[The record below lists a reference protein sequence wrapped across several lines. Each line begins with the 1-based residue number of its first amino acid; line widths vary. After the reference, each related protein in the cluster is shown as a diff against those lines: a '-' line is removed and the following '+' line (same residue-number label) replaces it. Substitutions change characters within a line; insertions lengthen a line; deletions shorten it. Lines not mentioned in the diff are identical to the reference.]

1 MQLIGVFYVIVQL
14 LLLTESFLIIGPI
27 RRNVKHNVLFSRSKE
42 DAIDKILSTLPTII
56 STLSTEDAVDVLS
69 TSFLLYHQIT
79 TDKDKVIERIL
90 DEKEKARLVKDKE
103 IERILDE
110 KEKAR
115 LDKDKEIERI
125 LDEKEKARLDKDKII
140 SLLIKESM
148 QAKGLMTSRGIFER
162 ILLNVFY
169 DLRKSKNE
177 IFVASNMISM
187 IDNND
192 DNCNVSE
199 DCTRIREWCKQFSV
213 KSLRDLYSL
222 LSSEIHGSPWSGD
235 SVKVYTKQMPVEYK
249 CFLLEVAK
257 HLKLD
262 VEEVD
267 EVKIGED

>member
-1 MQLIGVFYVIVQL
+1 MMQLIGVFYVIVQL

-115 LDKDKEIERI
+115 LDKDK
-125 LDEKEKARLDKDKII
+125 II

-192 DNCNVSE
+192 DNCNGSE